1 MNAIHHNYVS
11 LAFLKWL
18 TVFLLFVAVKLSAQS
33 THSFQHNGIN
43 RNFIVYAPT
52 NIPDT
57 TSPALLLALHG
68 FTQNGQTMMQYSAW
82 NTLAESQQF
91 IVTYPSGLNTSWNAG
106 QSGGGSG
113 ADDVGFLLALAD
125 TLHAWYGTDNNRI
138 YAAGFSNGGFM
149 AFRLACEVPNRI
161 AAIATV
167 AGNMATALQASCQPS
182 RPVPVLHIHGTSDFI
197 VPYNGSSGFLSVEA
211 GLQLWRNINQCPT
224 EPEIVNLPDLVPE
237 GSTVQQIS
245 WFPCASDTELRH
257 LKVNNGGHT
266 WPGYNGFMGIGNA
279 NMDISASAEIWNFV
293 SRFSLNSTVGLAEN
307 EKSSISVF
315 PNPVSGSQ
323 LGIKSDKSIPCASI
337 QVFDMQGKMLL
348 ESRQSIGYTSS
359 VDVSVLK
366 QGHYMLKICSCE
378 SDDCFRVQRFTLI
391 K

>member
-11 LAFLKWL
+11 LASLKWL

-82 NTLAESQQF
+82 NTLAESHKF

-113 ADDVGFLLALAD
+113 ADDVGFLMALAD

-167 AGNMATALQASCQPS
+167 AGNMATALQANCQPS
-182 RPVPVLHIHGTSDFI
+182 RAVPVLHIHGTSDFI

-211 GLQLWRNINQCPT
+211 GLQHWRNINQCPT

-237 GSTVQQIS
+237 GSTVQQIR
-245 WFPCASDTELRH
+245 WFPCAEGTELQH
-257 LKVNNGGHT
+257 LKVINGGHT

-293 SRFSLNSTVGLAEN
+293 SRFSLNAPVGLQQKPEN
-307 EKSSISVF
+307 STFIY
-315 PNPVSGSQ
+315 PNPVVGNI
-323 LGIKSDKSIPCASI
+323 LTLIAEAPLNCATIK
-337 QVFDMQGKMLL
+337 VFDLHGKKLM
-348 ESRQSIGYTSS
+348 ESTQSAETVLT
-359 VDVSVLK
+359 VDVSGLK
-366 QGHYMLKICSCE
+366 SGTYFLQLCRCGIK
-378 SDDCFRVQRFTLI
+378 DCFQIQRFTKL
-391 K
+391 

>member
-1 MNAIHHNYVS
+1 MNLNRHSFIFEIKYSGLLLLLLVS
-11 LAFLKWL
+11 VLP
-18 TVFLLFVAVKLSAQS
+18 VKAQTS
-33 THSFQHNGIN
+33 HSFQHNGIN

-52 NIPDT
+52 TIPDSV
-57 TSPALLLALHG
+57 SPALLIALHG

-113 ADDVGFLLALAD
+113 ADDVGFLMALAD

-149 AFRLACEVPNRI
+149 AFRLACEVPHRI

-182 RPVPVLHIHGTSDFI
+182 RHVPVLHIHGTSDFI

-211 GLQLWRNINQCPT
+211 GLQFWRNINQCPA
-224 EPEIVNLPDLVPE
+224 EPEIIDLPDLVPE

-315 PNPVSGSQ
+315 PNPVSGNQ
-323 LGIKSDKSIPCASI
+323 LGIKADKSIPCARI

-348 ESRQSIGYTSS
+348 ETRQSIGHTSS
-359 VDVSVLK
+359 VDVSALK
-366 QGHYMLKICSCE
+366 QGHYMLKICSCV
-378 SDDCFRVQRFTLI
+378 SDDCFRVQRFTLM